1 MRRRRVLQFP
11 KQQSVGELYSGC
23 AHIGSARG
31 EVSVEQD
38 ALLELRLGENTPL
51 LDLSFTERLKEDDL
65 QSIRVEIQ
73 QFDDENLARLVK
85 LKGLRA
91 LDVRCTRVT
100 DTCFQYL
107 SDFKSLETL
116 DLAYTRVTGVGATAL
131 GYIPL
136 RVLDAS
142 HTLLNDDGLAEI
154 SSLSSIRQLILM
166 DNGISRSGIQSLAG
180 MNYLEVLFLSRTNI
194 EDSYMSLLSEMP
206 SLVVADLSRTPLT
219 DAGIHALSSS
229 STVRYLVLENTRITD
244 EGLRHL
250 ASMPSLEGLYLG
262 GTDITDEGLRA
273 LRRLP
278 NLTHLSL
285 ASTQIADDGL
295 LALSEL
301 PSLVYI
307 DVQKT
312 NVSPLALY
320 QFAVENEHVD
330 VRFSAGPDEP
340 PGQVSARQR
349 AGAERH
355 DGIRDSESM
364 TSGLRTQIFELIVKE
379 AMLSDEWK
387 ETFAS
392 AMSLN
397 GISED
402 EVKAEVKRRLR

>member
-1 MRRRRVLQFP
+1 MRRSRVLQFP
-11 KQQSVGELYSGC
+11 DQQSVGELYSGC
-23 AHIGSARG
+23 AHVGSARG
-31 EVSVEQD
+31 QVSVDKD
-38 ALLELRLGENTPL
+38 ALLELRLGENAPL
-51 LDLSFTERLKEDDL
+51 LDLSFAEKLNENDL
-65 QSIRVEIQ
+65 QSIRVDLQ
-73 QFDDENLARLVK
+73 QFDDQSLSKLAK

-100 DTCFQYL
+100 DDCFQYL

-116 DLAYTRVTGVGATAL
+116 DLAYTRITGVGATAL

-142 HTLLNDDGLAEI
+142 HTLLNDEGLAEI

-166 DNGISRSGIQSLAG
+166 DNGISSSGIRSLAG

-194 EDSYMSLLSEMP
+194 EDSYMAPLAEMP
-206 SLVVADLSRTPLT
+206 SLVVADLSRTALT
-219 DAGIHALSSS
+219 DEGIQALSCSG
-229 STVRYLVLENTRITD
+229 TVRYLVLEDTRITD

-250 ASMPSLEGLYLG
+250 SSMPSLEGLYLG
-262 GTDITDEGLRA
+262 ATDITDAGLLQ

-285 ASTQIADDGL
+285 ASTQIGDDGL
-295 LALSEL
+295 LALSGL
-301 PSLVYI
+301 PSLVYV

-320 QFAVENEHVD
+320 QFAIENEHVD
-330 VRFSAGPDEP
+330 LRFSAGPDEP
-340 PGQVSARQR
+340 AGEVSAR
-349 AGAERH
+349 AKKSDLESS
-355 DGIRDSESM
+355 DSI
-364 TSGLRTQIFELIVKE
+364 TSDLKTQIFELIVKE

-397 GISED
+397 GISEAD
-402 EVKAEVKRRLR
+402 VEREVKRRLD